1 MDPQWIVWIKSGGRC
16 AICNRYLLDDN
27 FGTVV
32 PVGENAHIVGR
43 SAAAGSPRGNDPLPV
58 AVRDNPENLVLLC
71 REQHRL
77 IDNPSLTRL
86 FTVEELLDIKRTHEA
101 RIHHVTGLE
110 EKRYTAI
117 LRLIGK
123 VRGDSPSVPRGS
135 AAAATIE
142 FASRYP
148 FYPLSLNND
157 GVEIDLQ
164 NFSDEGS
171 ETYYAAAKAKIS
183 EEVSKLNE
191 GIRRGSVNHVSVFA
205 FARIP
210 LLIFLGKIIDDTI
223 PTDLYQ
229 FMRSTQNW
237 KWIPSAPIVRFV
249 HAMTRT
255 GSTSDEAILVV
266 NASGTIK
273 ESELPSELATLPVFI
288 IQPTCGI
295 IPQPDTIQNNCSLVN
310 FEKTFREFLSFIE
323 SSHKSIRR
331 LHLFSA
337 VPLSVAVCIGRCI
350 SRDVAPNFS
359 LYELIDSRRICTMR
373 LDK

>member
-1 MDPQWIVWIKSGGRC
+1 MNAQEIVWVRSGGRC
-16 AICNRYLLDDN
+16 AICNRYLLDNN

-43 SAAAGSPRGNDPLPV
+43 STAAGSPRGSDPLPV
-58 AVRDNPENLVLLC
+58 ADRDNPENLVLLC
-71 REQHRL
+71 REQHRI
-77 IDNPSLTRL
+77 IDNPNLTQL
-86 FTVEELLDIKRTHEA
+86 FTVEELRIIKRTHET

-123 VRGDSPSVPRGS
+123 VRGDSPSIPRGN
-135 AAAATIE
+135 AAAATID

-164 NFSDEGS
+164 NFAGEGS
-171 ETYYAAAKAKIS
+171 ETYYAAAKAKIL
-183 EEVSKLNE
+183 EEVSRLNE

-210 LLIFLGKIIDDTI
+210 LLIFLGKAVDDTI

-237 KWIPSAPIVRFV
+237 KWVPTAPIVDFS
-249 HAMTRT
+249 HTMTRP
-255 GSTSDEAILVV
+255 GSCSDEAILVV
-266 NASGTIK
+266 NASGSIK
-273 ESELPSELATLPVFI
+273 ENELPSELETLPVFS
-288 IQPTCGI
+288 IQPTGGI
-295 IPQPDTIQNNCSLVN
+295 IPQPDTIQNHSSLEN
-310 FEKTFREFLSFIE
+310 FEKTFRDFLSSVE
-323 SSHKSIRR
+323 LLHKPIRR

-337 VPLSVAVCIGRCI
+337 VPLSVAVCMGRCI
-350 SRDVAPNFS
+350 SRDVAPDFS
-359 LYELIDSRRICTMR
+359 LYELIDNRRVCTLR
-373 LDK
+373 IDK

>member
-1 MDPQWIVWIKSGGRC
+1 MDAQGIVWVRSGGRC
-16 AICNRYLLDDN
+16 AICNRYLLDAD

-43 SAAAGSPRGNDPLPV
+43 STAAGSPRGSDPLPV
-58 AVRDNPENLVLLC
+58 ADRDNPENLVLLC

-77 IDNPSLTRL
+77 IDNPALTQF
-86 FTVEELLDIKRTHEA
+86 FTVEELRAIKRNHEA

-123 VRGDSPSVPRGS
+123 VRGDSPSIPRGN

-142 FASRYP
+142 NASRFP

-164 NFSDEGS
+164 NFADEGS

-191 GIRRGSVNHVSVFA
+191 GIQRGSVNHVSVFA

-210 LLIFLGKIIDDTI
+210 LLIFLGKAIDDTI

-237 KWIPSAPIVRFV
+237 KWISSAPIVAFS
-249 HAMTRT
+249 HGMTRP

-273 ESELPSELATLPVFI
+273 ENELPSELAAFPVFQ
-288 IQPTCGI
+288 IQPTGGV
-295 IPQPDTIQNNCSLVN
+295 IPQPDTIQNHSSLKS
-310 FEKTFREFLSFIE
+310 FEKTFREFLSSIE

-359 LYELIDSRRICTMR
+359 LYELIGNGRVCTMKI
-373 LDK
+373 DK

>member
-1 MDPQWIVWIKSGGRC
+1 
-16 AICNRYLLDDN
+16 
-27 FGTVV
+27 
-32 PVGENAHIVGR
+32 
-43 SAAAGSPRGNDPLPV
+43 
-58 AVRDNPENLVLLC
+58 
-71 REQHRL
+71 
-77 IDNPSLTRL
+77 
-86 FTVEELLDIKRTHEA
+86 
-101 RIHHVTGLE
+101 LE